1 MTTFIA
7 NESKIK
13 PKGHLN
19 CSITQPAKTDFP
31 PRSLPLGD
39 NICGIYFSLEE
50 AFEFCWSL
58 FADENK
64 KTKIDP
70 KKIPGKTMKLWIFL
84 NKILHNKSYTNRK
97 LRRWGVWNYWDL
109 VHLVHVLNVRRQSG
123 EFESHRIG
131 IFGRKF

>member
-31 PRSLPLGD
+31 PPSLPLGD

-58 FADENK
+58 FADENNTYQKSTRK
-64 KTKIDP
+64 K
-70 KKIPGKTMKLWIFL
+70 FQA
-84 NKILHNKSYTNRK
+84 
-97 LRRWGVWNYWDL
+97 
-109 VHLVHVLNVRRQSG
+109 RQ
-123 EFESHRIG
+123 
-131 IFGRKF
+131 

>member
-1 MTTFIA
+1 MTTLIA

-50 AFEFCWSL
+50 AL
-58 FADENK
+58 ILRFAGACSQM
-64 KTKIDP
+64 KT
-70 KKIPGKTMKLWIFL
+70 TL
-84 NKILHNKSYTNRK
+84 NKSRPRKNSRRDNEILNFFK
-97 LRRWGVWNYWDL
+97 
-109 VHLVHVLNVRRQSG
+109 
-123 EFESHRIG
+123 
-131 IFGRKF
+131 